1 MYKVRKLFKFEA
13 AHVLESSYSLDY
25 QNIHGHSYEVEVILK
40 SKKLN
45 KDGMVCDFGELKD
58 IISSIFMDFDHSV
71 IVPESLSEHIVNTA
85 FVKHAIIVKFNPTAE
100 NMAKHFYDLI
110 EDEMLV
116 YGVENVK
123 IHKVIVHETKTVWAS
138 YQENK

>member
-13 AHVLESSYSLDY
+13 AHVLESSYSLDC

-58 IISSIFMDFDHSV
+58 VISSIFVDYDHSV
-71 IVPESLSEHIVNTA
+71 IVPKSLSEHIVNTA
-85 FVKHAIIVKFNPTAE
+85 FVKHAIIVDWNPTAE
-100 NMAKHFYDLI
+100 NMAKYFYGMI
-110 EDEMLV
+110 KEKMLV
-116 YGVENVK
+116 YVLEDVK
-123 IHKVIVHETKTVWAS
+123 LHKVIVHETKTGWAS
-138 YQENK
+138 YQEKN

>member
-13 AHVLESSYSLDY
+13 AHILESSYSLDC

-58 IISSIFMDFDHSV
+58 VISSIFVDYDHS
-71 IVPESLSEHIVNTA
+71 IIIPNSLAEKVNNFLT
-85 FVKHAIIVKFNPTAE
+85 KHTIIVDWNPTAE
-100 NMAKHFYDLI
+100 NMAKYFYGMI
-110 EDEMLV
+110 KEEMLV
-116 YGVENVK
+116 YGLEDVK
-123 IHKVIVHETKTVWAS
+123 LHKVIVHETKTGWAS
-138 YQENK
+138 YQENN

>member
-13 AHVLESSYSLDY
+13 AHVLESSYSLDC

-58 IISSIFMDFDHSV
+58 IISSIFMGFDHSV
-71 IVPESLSEHIVNTA
+71 IVPESLSELIVNTA
-85 FVKHAIIVKFNPTAE
+85 FVKHAIIVKYNPTAE

-110 EDEMLV
+110 KDEMLV
-116 YGVENVK
+116 YGFEDVK
-123 IHKVIVHETKTVWAS
+123 IHKVIVHETKTGWAS
-138 YQENK
+138 YQESK

>member
-13 AHVLESSYSLDY
+13 AHVLESSYSLDC

-58 IISSIFMDFDHSV
+58 VISSIFVDYDHS
-71 IVPESLSEHIVNTA
+71 IIIPESLAEKVNDSILA
-85 FVKHAIIVKFNPTAE
+85 KDAIIVDWNPTAE
-100 NMAKHFYDLI
+100 NMAKYFYGMI
-110 EDEMLV
+110 KEEMLV
-116 YGVENVK
+116 YGIEDVK
-123 IHKVIVHETKTVWAS
+123 LHKVIVHETKTGWAS
-138 YQENK
+138 YQEKN

>member
-13 AHVLESSYSLDY
+13 AHILESSYSLDC

-58 IISSIFMDFDHSV
+58 AISSIFMDYDHS
-71 IVPESLSEHIVNTA
+71 IIIPKSLAEKVNGFLT
-85 FVKHAIIVKFNPTAE
+85 KHTIIVDWNPTAE
-100 NMAKHFYDLI
+100 NMAKYFYGMI
-110 EDEMLV
+110 KEEMLV
-116 YGVENVK
+116 YGFEDVK
-123 IHKVIVHETKTVWAS
+123 LHKVIVHETKTGWAS
-138 YQENK
+138 YQENN

>member
-13 AHVLESSYSLDY
+13 AHILESSYSLDC

-58 IISSIFMDFDHSV
+58 VISSIFVDYDHS
-71 IVPESLSEHIVNTA
+71 IIIPKSLAEKVNDFLA
-85 FVKHAIIVKFNPTAE
+85 KHAIIVDWNPTAE
-100 NMAKHFYDLI
+100 NMAKYFYGMI
-110 EDEMLV
+110 KEEMLI
-116 YGVENVK
+116 YGFEDVK
-123 IHKVIVHETKTVWAS
+123 LHKVIVHETKTGWSS
-138 YQENK
+138 YQENN